1 MKDKNVSQPE
11 NNEECRIMII
21 DDEDDLKKQNLELTE
36 LAEVRA
42 RLRMMVKSAKAVTSC
57 CSQNELNKLL
67 LEEFARNM
75 AAEGGSLFLSHEG
88 GLELAY
94 SLDTEHVPS
103 FKTFPLPEDSIM
115 CRVLRERRPILIK
128 NIDKEASVI
137 GSGWEGYKDCSLMVF
152 PLISEEEEIVGII
165 TLHNKRWPPFTKQD
179 LELGLIFVSLST
191 EVLRNYNV
199 TASLRESELR
209 FRTLVENIPGIVYR
223 CEMDHDWTMH
233 YISDMIEVVSGY
245 PATDFIANRVR
256 TFDSIILPDDREM
269 VSNVVNKAVKR
280 RSSFSIE
287 YRITTADGSIKWI
300 FERGQGVY
308 AEDGNLLFLDGALF
322 DITERMQAEDM
333 LQKSEEKHRRLIENL
348 RDNYFFYVHD
358 IEGVF
363 TYISPSLTNILG
375 YSAEEFQTHYSEFLT
390 DNQINKEVIKHT
402 ELSIQGI
409 KQPPYEVEIY
419 HKDGTI
425 RMLQVQETPV
435 FNDNHM
441 VIAVEGIAQDI
452 TDRLKM
458 EKELI
463 KIQKLE
469 SVGILAG
476 GIAHDFNNSLQAIL
490 GYISLAELH
499 ANTDSRIKKYL
510 EEARKT
516 VLQSSSLTQQ
526 LLTFSKSGAPVKN
539 TLSISELIRDSVRL
553 ALSGSNVK
561 CDINISTT
569 LQWVDADKGQLNQVF
584 SNLVINAVQAMPEGG
599 VIKVYIE
606 NTNIVERDLLP
617 LQKGRYVKVTVKDH
631 GIGVPKEHL
640 QKIFDPYFTTKQ
652 KGNGLGLATTFS
664 IIKKHDG
671 HITVESEIGVGTTFR
686 IYLPASHKEMRE
698 MSVPGEVKRASITP
712 VDKTN
717 EKKPNVS
724 KGKVLLMDDEYV
736 IRVALGKHL
745 KYLNYEVEAVEEGPE
760 AIGLYKRAMDS
771 DKPFDAVIIDLT
783 ISGGMGGKEVIE
795 RLLKIDPEVVAIVM
809 SGYANDQILAN
820 YKKYG
825 FRGVLVKPHEIHE
838 LDEALQKVMM
848 KELESGT
855 HKQ

>member
-1 MKDKNVSQPE
+1 MKDENNSQFE

-21 DDEDDLKKQNLELTE
+21 DDGDELKKQKQELKE

-75 AAEGGSLFLSHEG
+75 AAEGGSLFLCHEG

-94 SLDTEHVPS
+94 SLDSDHVPS
-103 FKTFPLPEDSIM
+103 FKPFPLPEDSIL

-128 NIDKEASVI
+128 NIDKEGSII
-137 GSGWEGYKDCSLMVF
+137 GSGWEGYKDCSLLVF
-152 PLISEEEEIVGII
+152 PLISEEEEIVAVIS
-165 TLHNKRWPPFTKQD
+165 LHNKRWPPFTKQD

-191 EVLRNYNV
+191 EVLRNHNV

-223 CEMDHDWTMH
+223 CEMDHNWSMN

-256 TFDSIILPDDREM
+256 TFDSIIHPDDREM
-269 VSNVVNKAVKR
+269 VRDVVHKAVMKR
-280 RSSFSIE
+280 DFYSIE
-287 YRITTADGSIKWI
+287 YRIVAADDSIKWI
-300 FERGQGVY
+300 FERGQGVFGK
-308 AEDGNLLFLDGALF
+308 DGNLQFLDGALF

-333 LQKSEEKHRRLIENL
+333 LQKSEEKYQSLIENL
-348 RDNYFFYVHD
+348 RDSYFFYVHD

-363 TYISPSLTNILG
+363 TYTSPSLTNILG

-390 DNQINKEVIKHT
+390 DNQINKDVIKYT

-419 HKDGTI
+419 HLDGTI
-425 RMLQVQETPV
+425 RTLQVQETPV
-435 FNDNHM
+435 FDDNHM
-441 VIAVEGIAQDI
+441 VNAVEGIAQDI
-452 TDRLKM
+452 TERLKM

-463 KIQKLE
+463 KVQKLE

-499 ANTDSRIKKYL
+499 SNTDNRIKEYL

-516 VLQSSSLTQQ
+516 VLQSSGLTQQ
-526 LLTFSKSGAPVKN
+526 LLTFSKGGAPVKN
-539 TLSISELIRDSVRL
+539 TISISELIRDSVRL

-561 CDINISTT
+561 CKIDISAT
-569 LQWVDADKGQLNQVF
+569 LQCVDADKGQLDQVF

-606 NTNIVERDLLP
+606 NTKIVDRDLLP
-617 LQKGRYVKVTVKDH
+617 LQKGKYVKVTVKDH
-631 GIGVPKEHL
+631 GIGVPQEHL

-686 IYLPASHKEMRE
+686 IYLPACLKEMQE
-698 MSVPGEVKRASITP
+698 IVVPSEVKRASTTP
-712 VDKTN
+712 VDKKN
-717 EKKPNVS
+717 EEKLNVS

-760 AIGLYKRAMDS
+760 AIGFYKRAMGS

-795 RLLKIDPEVVAIVM
+795 RLLEIDPEVTAIVM
-809 SGYANDQILAN
+809 SGYANDPILAN

-838 LDEALQKVMM
+838 LDEALQKVIR
-848 KELESGT
+848 K
-855 HKQ
+855 KI

>member
-245 PATDFIANRVR
+245 PATDFLANRVR

-640 QKIFDPYFTTKQ
+640 QKIFDHYFTTKH

>member
-245 PATDFIANRVR
+245 PATDFLANRVR

>member
-245 PATDFIANRVR
+245 PATDFLANRVR

-820 YKKYG
+820 FKKYG
-825 FRGVLVKPHEIHE
+825 FRGVLVKPLEIHE

>member
-1 MKDKNVSQPE
+1 
-11 NNEECRIMII
+11 
-21 DDEDDLKKQNLELTE
+21 
-36 LAEVRA
+36 
-42 RLRMMVKSAKAVTSC
+42 
-57 CSQNELNKLL
+57 
-67 LEEFARNM
+67 
-75 AAEGGSLFLSHEG
+75 
-88 GLELAY
+88 
-94 SLDTEHVPS
+94 
-103 FKTFPLPEDSIM
+103 
-115 CRVLRERRPILIK
+115 
-128 NIDKEASVI
+128 
-137 GSGWEGYKDCSLMVF
+137 
-152 PLISEEEEIVGII
+152 
-165 TLHNKRWPPFTKQD
+165 
-179 LELGLIFVSLST
+179 
-191 EVLRNYNV
+191 
-199 TASLRESELR
+199 
-209 FRTLVENIPGIVYR
+209 
-223 CEMDHDWTMH
+223 MDHDWTMH

-245 PATDFIANRVR
+245 PATDFLANRVR